1 MFDII
6 ISGLLVLLV
15 AVSVYGVILMFKGWK
30 LLEQSEKDV
39 IGEVVGSIVFVLMM
53 FALLILAVSI

>member
-30 LLEQSEKDV
+30 LLGQSEKDV